1 MAEGAGGRLDALEV
15 VEVRVHAEAAADLI
29 VFAPKLLLGIQT
41 LVHKDGVEHMAAV
54 ALGEDEAVAVGG
66 VDLFRRPVQK
76 IVVER
81 YGHFHHGKSAAHV
94 AVTDVLRGDDDV
106 LAELLGLGL
115 QTRKAFV
122 CIAHA

>member
-1 MAEGAGGRLDALEV
+1 MAEGAGGRLNAFEV
-15 VEVRVHAEAAADLI
+15 VEVRVHAEAA
-29 VFAPKLLLGIQT
+29 
-41 LVHKDGVEHMAAV
+41 
-54 ALGEDEAVAVGG
+54 
-66 VDLFRRPVQK
+66 
-76 IVVER
+76 
-81 YGHFHHGKSAAHV
+81 AAHV